1 MAKGFKSGGRE
12 KGTPNKI
19 SVQMKE
25 VLTNYVESELNTLL
39 PMVEE
44 LNTIERLNILTKL
57 LPYIMP
63 KAEYKEDTF
72 RAPIEPI
79 TFRII
84 DKDGNIK

>member
-19 SVQMKE
+19 SVQLKE
-25 VLTNYVESELNTLL
+25 VLTKYVESELNTLL
-39 PMVEE
+39 PMVGE
-44 LNTIERLNILTKL
+44 LNTTERLNILAKL

-63 KAEYKEDTF
+63 KAEYKEDIF
-72 RAPIEPI
+72 IPPIEPI

-84 DKDGNIK
+84 DKEGNIK

>member
-19 SVQMKE
+19 SVQLKE

-39 PMVEE
+39 PMVGE
-44 LNTIERLNILTKL
+44 LNTTERLNILAKL

-63 KAEYKEDTF
+63 KAEYKEDIF
-72 RAPIEPI
+72 IPPIEPI